1 MKHTF
6 DAKGKPLGR
15 LASEI
20 ARLLQGKDSP
30 AYLPREVGENEVVVK
45 NIKEVKLSGNKAAD
59 KVYYRH
65 SGYVGHLKER
75 KFEKVLAEQPEDI
88 LRRAV
93 RGMLPKN
100 RLAQKRLNKM
110 TFENNG

>member
-1 MKHTF
+1 MKYTL
-6 DAKGKPLGR
+6 DAKNKPLGR

-20 ARLLQGKDSP
+20 ARLLQGKNDARYAP
-30 AYLPREVGENEVVVK
+30 NLAGENEVVVK
-45 NIKEVKLSGNKAAD
+45 NAKEVRLSGHKAD
-59 KVYYRH
+59 TKIYYRH
-65 SGYVGHLKER
+65 SGYVGHLKET
-75 KFEKVLAEQPEDI
+75 KFEKLRAERPEEV

-100 RLAQKRLNKM
+100 RLLKVRLKKM